1 MDRLALPA
9 VLLGLG
15 VIALALWLEGGHLQ
29 SLMNGPAV
37 LIVVGGSFIATLVQ
51 SPWGRFTRWLN
62 LCRWLVTPPRQ
73 DLDAL
78 SDNLQ
83 YWSQQC
89 RNQGLLALENASES
103 YPEPFVRKGLQ
114 LLVDGAPPEQI
125 REMLE
130 SDLYLQQ
137 DSDYKAADVF
147 QIMGGYAPTMGILG
161 AVLGLIQAMGQ
172 LTNPEALGAGIAT
185 AFVATIY
192 GVGFANLIFLP
203 LGGRLHALI
212 DARSRYQE
220 AAIVGLMSLGLGE
233 HPAKV
238 AMKLHSYKAH

>member
-15 VIALALWLEGGHLQ
+15 VILLALWLEGGQLA
-29 SLMNGPAV
+29 SLLNGPAL
-37 LIVVGGSFIATLVQ
+37 LIVVGGSLVATLAQ
-51 SPWGRFTRWLN
+51 CPWGRFQRWLT
-62 LCRWLVTPPRQ
+62 LCRWLASPPRQ
-73 DLDAL
+73 DLDGL

-83 YWSQQC
+83 FWSQQC
-89 RNQGLLALENASES
+89 RNQGLLALEEVSDD
-103 YPEPFVRKGLQ
+103 YPDPFVRKGLQ
-114 LLVDGAPPEQI
+114 LLVDGAPPEQL
-125 REMLE
+125 RDLLE

-137 DSDYKAADVF
+137 DGDYKAADIF
-147 QIMGGYAPTMGILG
+147 QMMGGYAPTMGILG

-172 LTNPEALGAGIAT
+172 LTNPEALGSGIAT

-192 GVGFANLIFLP
+192 GVAFANLIFLP
-203 LGGRLHALI
+203 LGGRLHAII

-238 AMKLHSYKAH
+238 AMKLQSYQDH